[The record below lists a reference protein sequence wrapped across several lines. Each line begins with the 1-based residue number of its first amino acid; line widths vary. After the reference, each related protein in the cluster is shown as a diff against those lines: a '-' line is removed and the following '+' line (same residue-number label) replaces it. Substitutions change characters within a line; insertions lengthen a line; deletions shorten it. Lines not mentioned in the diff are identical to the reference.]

1 MLEARGI
8 LLKFESPLGEWMG
21 ICQKGDAAKASLLTD
36 PLDPTLSG
44 FGLIGI

>member
-1 MLEARGI
+1 MLEAIGI
-8 LLKFESPLGEWMG
+8 LLKFESPFGERIG

-44 FGLIGI
+44 FALIGI

>member
-1 MLEARGI
+1 MLEVTGI
-8 LLKFESPLGEWMG
+8 LLKFESPPGEWIG
-21 ICQKGDAAKASLLTD
+21 ICQKGDALKASLLTD

>member
-1 MLEARGI
+1 MLEAIGI
-8 LLKFESPLGEWMG
+8 LLKFESPLGERMG
-21 ICQKGDAAKASLLTD
+21 ICQRGGAAKASLLTD